1 MVRSEFNLN
10 RINQYNPVLPPDPI
24 NTTARPNQSKA
35 VSEINFKEVL
45 RQKLSTDTIKFSSHC
60 QKRLEQNN
68 IQLDQQQMDRL
79 NSAVDKAAVKGA
91 RESCVIME
99 DKVFIINIANRT
111 VKTVV
116 DGQRMK
122 DNVFTNID
130 SAVIV

>member
-1 MVRSEFNLN
+1 MN
-10 RINQYNPVLPPDPI
+10 RINQYNPVLPPNLANP
-24 NTTARPNQSKA
+24 TRSSQARTE
-35 VSEINFKEVL
+35 SEVDFKEVL
-45 RQKLSTDTIKFSSHC
+45 KQQLSADTIKFSSHC

-68 IQLDQQQMDRL
+68 IQLDQMQLTRL
-79 NSAVDKAAVKGA
+79 NSAVDKAADKGS

-99 DKVFIINIANRT
+99 DKVFIVNITSRT

-122 DNVFTNID
+122 ENVFTNID

>member
-1 MVRSEFNLN
+1 MN
-10 RINQYNPVLPPDPI
+10 RINQYNPVLPPEQI
-24 NTTARPNQSKA
+24 NRGNAAQTRTETE
-35 VSEINFKEVL
+35 VSFKQVL
-45 RQKLSTDTIKFSSHC
+45 QQQLSTDTIKFSNHC

-68 IQLDQQQMDRL
+68 IQLDQLQLTKL
-79 NSAVDKAAVKGA
+79 NQAVDKAAGKGA

-99 DKVFIINIANRT
+99 DKVFIVNVPSRT

-116 DGQRMK
+116 ESQRMK

>member
-1 MVRSEFNLN
+1 VVRSEFSLN
-10 RINQYNPVLPPDPI
+10 RINQYNPILPPDPI
-24 NTTARPNQSKA
+24 NTTRPNPSRPETE
-35 VSEINFKEVL
+35 VNFKEVL
-45 RQKLSTDTIKFSSHC
+45 RQKISTDTLKISSHC

-68 IQLDQQQMDRL
+68 IQLDQQQMDKL
-79 NSAVDKAAVKGA
+79 NSAVDKAAIKGS
-91 RESCVIME
+91 RESCVIMK
-99 DKVFIINIANRT
+99 DMVFIVNIPNRT

>member
-1 MVRSEFNLN
+1 MN
-10 RINQYNPVLPPDPI
+10 RIDQYHPVFPPVPAPA
-24 NTTARPNQSKA
+24 ARPEQSKVKPEA
-35 VSEINFKEVL
+35 GFKEVL
-45 RQKLSTDTIKFSSHC
+45 QQKLSRDSIKFSSHC

-68 IQLDQQQMDRL
+68 IRLDQQQMDKL
-79 NSAVDKAAVKGA
+79 NSAVDKAEVKGS

-99 DKVFIINIANRT
+99 DMVFIVNIASRT

-130 SAVIV
+130 SAVII

>member
-1 MVRSEFNLN
+1 MRSEYGLN
-10 RINQYNPVLPPDPI
+10 RINQYHPVLPPVTDR
-24 NTTARPNQSKA
+24 TTGAERGRVEPGA
-35 VSEINFKEVL
+35 GFKDIL
-45 RQKLSTDTIKFSSHC
+45 KQKLATDPVKFSNHC

-68 IQLDQQQMDRL
+68 IQLNQQQMDKL
-79 NSAVDKAAVKGA
+79 NYAVDKAEIKGA

-99 DKVFIINIANRT
+99 DMVFIVNIANRT

-130 SAVIV
+130 SAVII